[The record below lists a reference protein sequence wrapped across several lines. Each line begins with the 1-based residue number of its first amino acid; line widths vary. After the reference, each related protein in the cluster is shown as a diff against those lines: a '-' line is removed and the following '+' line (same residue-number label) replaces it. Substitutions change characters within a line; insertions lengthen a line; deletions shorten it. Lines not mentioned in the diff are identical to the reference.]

1 MPFKSDQQRKA
12 MYAAA
17 EGEST
22 LGIPESVGKE
32 FIAHD
37 SEPFAAGIIFK
48 AGNKILL
55 AKRADNGLWAF
66 PGGHIEAGETPEQA
80 AQREC
85 LEEVGISVN
94 DIGKIG
100 IFNGF
105 VAFVCDLGE
114 EVKPVINNESLG
126 SGWFD
131 IDNLP
136 SPMLSESLPI
146 IARVNEPPNELD
158 IARSMQAEE
167 LPSPQ
172 HVNNMWLFKL
182 RITGTGTAYRT
193 KLDQYVYRE
202 PDNYLNDYF
211 LARCNGLSVIWEHP
225 EKNKLDSKEFSDRV
239 IGSIF
244 IPYIQG
250 DEVWGI
256 AKIYDEEAA
265 KLMIEEKLSTS
276 PTVIFSNEI
285 LEDSNIII
293 DSNTSVLVEG
303 KPSLIDH
310 LAICEIGVWDKG
322 GEPSGV
328 ISNNPEVTN
337 MPELENKVEDIKA
350 DDDTLG
356 GIPAEHEAEEKK
368 DVSLDEQILAA
379 VKKVLAELGTT
390 KADDDVEDPLKM
402 PDEPQAT
409 FADDDKKE
417 ESYADSA
424 TVADLKKQVAELQ
437 RKIPRQRTAD
447 EYDQLAAAQIK
458 AEEVYTAF
466 GDSASKCRP
475 MDGET
480 VKGYR
485 IRMAKGLQ
493 KHSAKFA
500 KTDLSGLDGEVL
512 AFVEETIYADSMTIA
527 MSPVTTTGGM
537 PRAVVTR
544 EGGRERTE
552 WVGGDAGAVFA
563 PFRMKARNLA
573 AVRDQVKH

>member
-37 SEPFAAGIIFK
+37 
-48 AGNKILL
+48 
-55 AKRADNGLWAF
+55 DN
-66 PGGHIEAGETPEQA
+66 
-80 AQREC
+80 
-85 LEEVGISVN
+85 EE
-94 DIGKIG
+94 
-100 IFNGF
+100 
-105 VAFVCDLGE
+105 
-114 EVKPVINNESLG
+114 
-126 SGWFD
+126 
-131 IDNLP
+131 
-136 SPMLSESLPI
+136 
-146 IARVNEPPNELD
+146 PNELD

-182 RITGTGTAYRT
+182 RITGTGTSYRT

-202 PDNYLNDYF
+202 PDNYLNDDF